1 MTKNSSSPFPQFKPR
16 RWTPSSQPKNST
28 TIEVDYAKTADLAL
42 NFKGSKKELVEW
54 VKKNRGQECDKCKCS
69 NKVMENEKPN
79 KREQAS

>member
-54 VKKNRGQECDKCKCS
+54 VKKKGTR
-69 NKVMENEKPN
+69 V
-79 KREQAS
+79 